1 MNTKKPEIKKPALRL
16 SDILDARPGSIS
28 AQPESIT
35 AVIAR
40 FTEAAGALYAHPKCP
55 AELHNWLGEFAAES
69 FSLANLRRLTPQQEA
84 DLYSRVLAVN
94 LESLA
99 GVA

>member
-1 MNTKKPEIKKPALRL
+1 MKKTATKSQA
-16 SDILDARPGSIS
+16 ATNN
-28 AQPESIT
+28 QPEPIA

-40 FTEAAGALYAHPKCP
+40 FTEAAGALYAHPECP
-55 AELHNWLGEFAAES
+55 DMLNSWLGEFAAEAFS
-69 FSLANLRRLTPQQEA
+69 FANLRRLTPQQEA